1 MTGTPLLL
9 RAGDGKDYT
18 QLPVYQAAGGYR
30 ALRKALARKPSDV
43 IDEVKKA
50 ALRGRGG
57 AGFAAGIKWGFVPQ
71 NTGKPIYLVV
81 NADEGEPGT
90 FKDRYFLGSDPH
102 RLIEG
107 ILITCFAVGARAAYV
122 YVRGEFKHEIDV
134 LEKAIDDAR
143 KARLVGPNVAGTA
156 FSCDVWVHRGAGA
169 YVCGEETAL
178 LESLEGKPGKPRL
191 KPPFPAVVGAFGC
204 PTVINNVETISAVPV
219 IVELG
224 GEAWAALG
232 VERDGGVKIFGL
244 SGHVQRPGL
253 YELPMGFN
261 LKRFIHEVGGGL
273 PGGRALKAVIP
284 GGSSTPV
291 LLPDEIDVGL
301 GFDSMVKA
309 GSMLGTGCVTVIGE
323 GVCMVRLAWRM
334 ARFYAHE
341 SCGQCTPC
349 REGCSWV
356 SNVLGRFEDGS
367 ARLEDID
374 LVLKICGNIEG
385 NTICALGDACAMPVR
400 AIAKKFRAEFEA
412 HVQHGGCPFD
422 HNVV

>member
-18 QLPVYQAAGGYR
+18 QLAVYQAAGGYR
-30 ALRKALARKPSDV
+30 TLRKALLKKPAELV
-43 IDEVKKA
+43 DEVKKA
-50 ALRGRGG
+50 NLRGRGG
-57 AGFAAGIKWGFVPQ
+57 AGFAAGVKWGFVPQ

-107 ILITCFAVGARAAYV
+107 ILITCHAVGAKAAYV

-134 LEKAIDDAR
+134 LDRAIDDAR
-143 KARLVGPNVAGTA
+143 KAHLVGPHVAGTP
-156 FSCDVWVHRGAGA
+156 FSCEVFVHRGAGA

-219 IVELG
+219 IVEMG

-232 VERDGGVKIFGL
+232 LERDGGVKVFGL
-244 SGHVQRPGL
+244 SGHVARPGL

-261 LKRFIHEVGGGL
+261 LKKFIYEVGGGL
-273 PGGRALKAVIP
+273 PDGRALKGVIP

-291 LLPDEIDVGL
+291 LLPDEIDVAL
-301 GFDSMVKA
+301 GFDTMMKA
-309 GSMLGTGCVTVIGE
+309 GTMLGTGCVTVIGE

-349 REGCSWV
+349 REGCAWV
-356 SNVLGRFEDGS
+356 SKVLGRFEDGS

-374 LVLKICGNIEG
+374 LILKICANIEG

-400 AIAKKFRAEFEA
+400 AIVKKFRAEFEA
-412 HVQHGGCPFD
+412 HVQKGGCPFD
-422 HNVV
+422 HNVA